1 MKKYS
6 KTHEWAE
13 LNGKIATIGISD
25 HAQDQL
31 GDVVYVNL
39 PTVGKTVKAGEMLC
53 SIESVKSASDVYA
66 PVSGKIVEVN
76 KNLETTPETVNKS
89 AEKDGWIA
97 KIEVSNSKEMDSLLD
112 KAGYDKIASEKH

>member
-1 MKKYS
+1 MKKYA

-25 HAQDQL
+25 HAQNQL

-39 PTVGKTVKAGEMLC
+39 PEVGKTVKTGEALC

-66 PVSGKIVEVN
+66 PVSGKVVEVN
-76 KNLETTPETVNKS
+76 KILESSPETVNKS

-97 KIEVSNSKEMDSLLD
+97 KMEVSNSKEFDSLLD
-112 KAGYDKIASEKH
+112 KSSYDKLVAEEH